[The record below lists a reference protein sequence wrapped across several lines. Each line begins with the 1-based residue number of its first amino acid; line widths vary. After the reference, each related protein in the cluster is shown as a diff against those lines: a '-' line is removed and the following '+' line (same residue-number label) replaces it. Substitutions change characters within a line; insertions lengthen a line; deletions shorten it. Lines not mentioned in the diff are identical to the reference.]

1 MARVFTTSFEF
12 NHQRYNAIVTIIT
25 SNQQLNFTVKLLDT
39 DLHHLFPNG
48 EIAYTG
54 ADGFE
59 ALEVINN
66 TVAQS
71 LMRKVGAAINQH
83 LTTTE

>member
-12 NHQRYNAIVTIIT
+12 NHRKYDAIVTIIT
-25 SNQQLNFTVKLLDT
+25 HDQQLNFTVKLLDT
-39 DLHHLFPNG
+39 DLHDIFPDG
-48 EIAYTG
+48 KIAYSG

-59 ALEVINN
+59 TIETINN

-71 LMRKVGAAINQH
+71 LMRKVGAAITQH
-83 LTTTE
+83 LTTK